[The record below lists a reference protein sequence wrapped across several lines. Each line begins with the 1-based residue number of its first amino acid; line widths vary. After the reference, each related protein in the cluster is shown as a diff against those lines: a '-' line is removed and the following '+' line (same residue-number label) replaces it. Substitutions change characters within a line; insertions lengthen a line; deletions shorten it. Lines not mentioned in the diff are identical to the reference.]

1 MTRAGCIVGLGP
13 GQRSREPSC
22 PAITEITFCAWLAQA
37 EPGATLVY
45 YRGFLAVD
53 TDTPLVGLTQE
64 ERRALRQLRDAA
76 FRAAEQ
82 GLVHLAQ
89 ARLATDRFAYLA
101 IARPRQEGAPVS
113 LSQRLLDAQ
122 AA

>member
-1 MTRAGCIVGLGP
+1 MRPNTSRRSVLSGLP
-13 GQRSREPSC
+13 PTSAPV
-22 PAITEITFCAWLAQA
+22 TEITFCAWLAQA

-45 YRGFLAVD
+45 HRGFLAVD
-53 TDTPLVGLTQE
+53 TDTPLAGLSPD
-64 ERRALRQLRDAA
+64 ERKVLRQLRDAA

-89 ARLATDRFAYLA
+89 ARLGIDRFAYLA
-101 IARPRQEGAPVS
+101 VARPRLEGVTSS
-113 LSQRLLDAQ
+113 LSTLLLDAQ